1 MKKIFTIN
9 IYLFALL
16 ILSLLSACSN
26 GDGDS
31 STGTSKAANA
41 ENSSTEAILTGVV
54 ADGYL
59 KNAKVFLD
67 RNENRVYDNGEPL
80 AQSTVGG
87 VFSLDVNPGEGELY
101 PVVVQII
108 AGETI
113 DEDSG
118 ATIVNDYFLESLPGR
133 WEFISPLTTL
143 VKLECDKNPSFSPLQ
158 AEIEIRTRFGL
169 DDSISLFADY
179 IAAASGEA
187 VGAEEYGRAHRAAQV
202 AANIMGSLRA
212 SLSHNLNGQ
221 IADTEQ
227 VIAAY
232 MISDQILGQATLI
245 KVAFDN
251 ERNQVGVMDV
261 SSVTDAILDTS
272 DTESLNAD
280 LLFRYQQ
287 RLEQDFATWDMQ
299 APQLQS
305 QSPAAG
311 DTASV
316 DTIISIVFDE
326 ELDETL
332 LVDGVITLSGPNGV
346 VSGSLDYDAEHAQL
360 SFVPSQLLVPFSHY
374 QVVVDGTLAD
384 LLGNPLGVD
393 ITWEFTTTF
402 DQTPPPLPV
411 F

>member
-26 GDGDS
+26 GDGENS
-31 STGTSKAANA
+31 NGTSKAASA

-118 ATIVNDYFLESLPGR
+118 AAIVNDYFLESLPGR

-169 DDSISLFADY
+169 DDSISLFANY
-179 IAAASGEA
+179 IAAANGEA

-212 SLSHNLNGQ
+212 SLSNKLNGQ

-232 MISDQILGQATLI
+232 MISDQILGQAPLI

-261 SSVTDAILDTS
+261 SSVTDAILDIS

-316 DTIISIVFDE
+316 DAIISIVFDE
-326 ELDETL
+326 DLDETL
-332 LVDGVITLSGPNGV
+332 LVNGAITLSGPNGI
-346 VSGSLDYDAEHAQL
+346 VSGSLDYDIDDARL
-360 SFVPSQLLVPFSHY
+360 NFIPRQLLVPFSHY
-374 QVVVDGTLAD
+374 QVAVDGDLAD

>member
-16 ILSLLSACSN
+16 MLSLLSACSS
-26 GDGDS
+26 GGDS
-31 STGTSKAANA
+31 SNGTSKAASA
-41 ENSSTEAILTGVV
+41 ESSATAATLTGVV

-67 RNENRVYDNGEPL
+67 RNKNRVYDNGEPL
-80 AQSTVGG
+80 TQSTVGG
-87 VFSLDVNPGEGELY
+87 IFSLDVNPGEGELY
-101 PVVVQII
+101 PVVVQIV

-118 ATIVNDYFLESLPGR
+118 GTIVNNYFLESLPGR
-133 WEFISPLTTL
+133 WQFISPLTTL

-158 AEIEIRTRFGL
+158 AEIAIRTRLGL

-179 IAAASGEA
+179 IAPANGEA
-187 VGAEEYGRAHRAAQV
+187 VVAEEYGRAHRAAQV
-202 AANIMGSLRA
+202 AAKIMGSLRA
-212 SLSHNLNGQ
+212 SLLQNLNGQ
-221 IADTEQ
+221 IDDTEQ
-227 VIAAY
+227 VVAAY
-232 MISDQILGQATLI
+232 MISDQILGQASLI

-251 ERNQVGVMDV
+251 ERNQVEVMDV
-261 SSVTDAILDTS
+261 SSVTDAILDAS

-305 QSPAAG
+305 QSPAVG

-316 DTIISIVFDE
+316 DAIISIVFDE
-326 ELDETL
+326 DLDETL
-332 LVDGVITLSGPNGV
+332 LVEGVITLLGPNGA
-346 VSGSLDYDAEHAQL
+346 VSGSLDYDVEHARL
-360 SFVPSQLLVPFSHY
+360 SFIPSQLLVPFSHY
-374 QVVVDGTLAD
+374 QVVVGGALAD
-384 LLGNPLGVD
+384 LLGNPLGED
-393 ITWEFTTTF
+393 ITWGFTTTF

>member
-16 ILSLLSACSN
+16 ILSLLSGCSN
-26 GDGDS
+26 GDGEGS
-31 STGTSKAANA
+31 NGTSKAASA
-41 ENSSTEAILTGVV
+41 ENSSTEVILTGVV

-101 PVVVQII
+101 PVVAQII

-118 ATIVNDYFLESLPGR
+118 VTIVNDYFLESLPGR

-158 AEIEIRTRFGL
+158 AEIEIRSQFGL
-169 DDSISLFADY
+169 DDSISLYTDY
-179 IAAASGEA
+179 IVPANGEA
-187 VGAEEYGRAHRAAQV
+187 VVAEEYGRAHRAAQV
-202 AANIMGSLRA
+202 AANIMGSLRTR
-212 SLSHNLNGQ
+212 LSHNLNGQ

-232 MISDQILGQATLI
+232 MISDQILRQVSQI
-245 KVAFDN
+245 KVALDN
-251 ERNQVGVMDV
+251 ERNQVEVMDV

-316 DTIISIVFDE
+316 DAIISIVFDE
-326 ELDETL
+326 DLDETL

-346 VSGSLDYDAEHAQL
+346 VSGSLDYDIDAARL
-360 SFVPSQLLVPFSHY
+360 SFIPSQLLVPFSHY
-374 QVVVDGTLAD
+374 QVAVDGALAD
-384 LLGNPLGVD
+384 LLGNPLGVA

-402 DQTPPPLPV
+402 DQTPPSLPV

>member
-1 MKKIFTIN
+1 MKKILKIN
-9 IYLFALL
+9 MYLFALL
-16 ILSLLSACSN
+16 ILSLLSACSS
-26 GDGDS
+26 GDGES
-31 STGTSKAANA
+31 SNGTSKAASG
-41 ENSSTEAILTGVV
+41 ESSATETTLTGVV

-59 KNAKVFLD
+59 KDAKVFLD

-80 AQSTVGG
+80 SQSAVGG
-87 VFSLDVNPGEGELY
+87 IFSLDVNPGEGELY
-101 PVVVQII
+101 PVVAQII

-118 ATIVNDYFLESLPGR
+118 AAIVNEYFLESLPGR

-169 DDSISLFADY
+169 DDSISLFVDY
-179 IAAASGEA
+179 IAVANEEA

-212 SLSHNLNGQ
+212 SLSQNLNGQ

-232 MISDQILGQATLI
+232 MISDQILGQASLL
-245 KVAFDN
+245 KVAFDK
-251 ERNQVGVMDV
+251 ERNQVEVMEV

-272 DTESLNAD
+272 DTENLNAD

-299 APQLQS
+299 APQLQT
-305 QSPAAG
+305 QSPPAG

-316 DTIISIVFDE
+316 DTIISIIFDE
-326 ELDETL
+326 DLDETL
-332 LVDGVITLSGPNGV
+332 LVDGVMTLSGPNGV
-346 VSGSLDYDAEHAQL
+346 VSGNLDSDAEHNQL
-360 SFVPSQLLVPFSHY
+360 NFIPSQLLVPFSQY
-374 QVVVDGTLAD
+374 QVRVEGTLAD
-384 LLGNPLGVD
+384 ILGNPLGAD
-393 ITWEFTTTF
+393 IIWEFTTTF